1 MYISGK
7 KKATTLREEGGG
19 GGGVIINGAITC
31 GLELCILWDITI
43 GVWLRIYTNQT
54 LIKIMA
60 YQIISKKAY
69 VSSKEHTNV
78 F

>member
-43 GVWLRIYTNQT
+43 GV
-54 LIKIMA
+54 
-60 YQIISKKAY
+60 
-69 VSSKEHTNV
+69 
-78 F
+78 